1 MGSKLLRAVA
11 KFLRA
16 EQNQIAMAADST
28 KNNRKKGVKHWI
40 FFGLRW
46 AVAAVGV
53 WLVVKN
59 MSLHDQ
65 ALVILNP
72 ATNRPVMVSLAS
84 KVDETAAV
92 YPVIDPANSSHI
104 IAVAASNVVSAPD
117 VKKVDRVTATGTQS
131 VTLLG
136 LDLGGNLVPGSTPRR
151 LLVADD
157 AKSGPA
163 VWVPA
168 SQVPQYTVHVP
179 YPKDQVGLESLVK
192 EAKPSLLWAALLVFP
207 VTFLIT
213 SYRWHELLKALDI
226 HIGQSKAFV
235 INMVGCF
242 YNTFLPGSTGGD
254 AFKAYYASRQTPH
267 RTRAVMSVLVD
278 RAVGLLAL
286 IILGGVTAS
295 LQWQIP
301 ACRKVAIG
309 SALICF
315 CAVVGFLLFY
325 NPTLHRISGLDFLL
339 KKLPMQKQVRGA
351 VDAMRQ
357 YGKRPW
363 LGIWSLVVS
372 FPVHGAVVSSAMFA
386 GMAFGLPLHWA
397 YYWVAVPVIVLAGAI
412 PLSPQGAGIM
422 EGFAV
427 LLTRTQGVTVSQAF
441 ALTMSIR
448 MVQIIW
454 NLVGGIFVLRG
465 GYHAPGE
472 GEKTELENLPPEPDA
487 GDDTQRPRELVPA

>member
-1 MGSKLLRAVA
+1 MPDNLP
-11 KFLRA
+11 
-16 EQNQIAMAADST
+16 NQ
-28 KNNRKKGVKHWI
+28 KKKKGAKHWAL
-40 FFGLRW
+40 FTLRW

-72 ATNRPVMVSLAS
+72 ATNRPVMVSLKQS
-84 KVDETAAV
+84 AAEDS
-92 YPVIDPANSSHI
+92 PIFEVIDPNNSSHV
-104 IAVAASNVVSAPD
+104 IAVPAANVLNAPD
-117 VKKVDRVTATGTQS
+117 TKRVTRVVDGQS
-131 VTLLG
+131 KSVALLG
-136 LDLGGNLVPGSTPRR
+136 LDLAGNLTMGSTPRR
-151 LLVADD
+151 LLIADD
-157 AKSGPA
+157 TASGPA
-163 VWVPA
+163 QWVPA
-168 SQVPQYTVHVP
+168 SQVPGYTVHVP
-179 YPKDQVGLESLVK
+179 YPQDQVGLESLVK
-192 EAKPSLLWAALLVFP
+192 EAKPSLLWASLLVFP
-207 VTFLIT
+207 ITFLVT

-254 AFKAYYASRQTPH
+254 AFKAYYASKQTPH

-286 IILGGVTAS
+286 IIVGGVTAS

-309 SALICF
+309 AAAICF
-315 CAVVGFLLFY
+315 CTVIGMLVFY
-325 NPTLHRISGLDFLL
+325 NPTLHRLSGLDFIL

-351 VDAMRQ
+351 VDTMHQ
-357 YGKRPW
+357 YAKRPG
-363 LGIWSLVVS
+363 LAIWSLVVS
-372 FPVHGAVVSSAMFA
+372 FPVHATVVSSAMFA

-412 PLSPQGAGIM
+412 PVSPQGAGVM

-448 MVQIIW
+448 MVQILW
-454 NLVGGIFVLRG
+454 NLAGGLFVLRG
-465 GYHAPGE
+465 GFHAPTE
-472 GEKTELENLPPEPDA
+472 GEKKELDTGPDDLGIA
-487 GDDTQRPRELVPA
+487 PA

>member
-1 MGSKLLRAVA
+1 MGEVLSKPA
-11 KFLRA
+11 K
-16 EQNQIAMAADST
+16 
-28 KNNRKKGVKHWI
+28 KKGFKHWAL
-40 FFGLRW
+40 FALRW
-46 AVAAVGV
+46 GVAVVGV

-65 ALVILNP
+65 ALVILNHS
-72 ATNRPVMVSLAS
+72 TNRPVMVSLKNSAGEDS
-84 KVDETAAV
+84 PVFQ
-92 YPVIDPANSSHI
+92 VIDPANSSHVI
-104 IAVAASNVVSAPD
+104 PVPAADVLNAPD
-117 VKKVDRVTATGTQS
+117 VKRVNRIVNGGTKS
-131 VTLLG
+131 VALLG
-136 LDLGGNLVPGSTPRR
+136 LDLAGNLAMGSVPLR

-157 AKSGPA
+157 AVNGPA
-163 VWVPA
+163 VWIRGSDV
-168 SQVPQYTVHVP
+168 SGYTVHVP
-179 YPKDQVGLESLVK
+179 YPKDQVGLKSLVT

-207 VTFLIT
+207 ITFLVT

-254 AFKAYYASRQTPH
+254 AFKAYYASKQTPH

-286 IILGGVTAS
+286 IILGGVTAC

-309 SALICF
+309 AAFICF
-315 CAVVGFLLFY
+315 CVLVGILVFY
-325 NPTLHRISGLDFLL
+325 NPTLHRLSGMDFVLR
-339 KKLPMQKQVRGA
+339 KLPMQKQVRGA
-351 VDAMRQ
+351 VDTMHQ
-357 YGKRPW
+357 YAKRPG
-363 LGIWSLVVS
+363 LAIWALVVS

-386 GMAFGLPLHWA
+386 GIAFGLPLHWE

-412 PLSPQGAGIM
+412 PVSPQGAGVM

-448 MVQIIW
+448 MVQILW
-454 NLVGGIFVLRG
+454 NLTGGLFVLRG
-465 GYHAPGE
+465 GFHAPTA
-472 GEKTELENLPPEPDA
+472 GEKKELDSGP
-487 GDDTQRPRELVPA
+487 DDTAVSP